1 MADFRTIIKHGYEE
15 VALWRDQ
22 GAGIE
27 AICAIHS
34 TALGPAIGGL
44 AGSRTQTLTP
54 PSPMSCACQK
64 R

>member
-1 MADFRTIIKHGYEE
+1 MAEFRTIIKHGYEE

-34 TALGPAIGGL
+34 TASGTGDRRDSL
-44 AGSRTQTLTP
+44 AAVRRP
-54 PSPMSCACQK
+54 
-64 R
+64 